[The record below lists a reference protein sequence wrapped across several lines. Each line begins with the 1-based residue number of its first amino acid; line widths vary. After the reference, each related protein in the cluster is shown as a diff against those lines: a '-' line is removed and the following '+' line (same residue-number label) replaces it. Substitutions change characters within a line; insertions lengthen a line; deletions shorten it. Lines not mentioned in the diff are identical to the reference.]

1 MSYYEYLE
9 VCADHWLDPQVV
21 FEDYPNIWTLTV
33 EELHE
38 FLLGAY

>member
-21 FEDYPNIWTLTV
+21 FEDYPYISKLTV

-38 FLLGAY
+38 FLSEVY